1 MKFLID
7 ECFTDD
13 LVIIANNFGP
23 EAASVYDKG
32 LVGAKDYEIAKFAVD
47 NDWVLVTHNCQ
58 DFRGINHEVGILNL
72 HEIHPGV
79 ISFLAYD
86 NDRETPIR
94 MDIKLQK
101 LLFFTAID
109 FIKNHQTFHLENHAI
124 EFDYDGT
131 EVNIRFYLAPHFHLI
146 PRFTTIG
153 DTGNMLFS

>member
-1 MKFLID
+1 
-7 ECFTDD
+7 
-13 LVIIANNFGP
+13 
-23 EAASVYDKG
+23 
-32 LVGAKDYEIAKFAVD
+32 
-47 NDWVLVTHNCQ
+47 
-58 DFRGINHEVGILNL
+58 
-72 HEIHPGV
+72 V

-86 NDRETPIR
+86 NDRETPIK

-101 LLFFTAID
+101 LLFLTAID

-153 DTGNMLFS
+153 ETGNMLFS